1 MSGVQSGIRTPGV
14 YTAVNINTQRTGL
27 IPNEQKVLFVT
38 TDPKELDQPIA
49 IYDTSDADEKI
60 GTDSKVTR
68 MIKAAVKTNR
78 LVDAYAMPI
87 IIDKTVPATPVAD
100 LDATL
105 EVIEPLGFTILAID
119 TAPTVGD
126 DTMAWTDHLNF
137 VSDAIEQ
144 RPAILVIPFTD
155 IDAATTFAA
164 QAPIETSYRVIIA
177 CYHGATGQEAEIS
190 GAMAAALA
198 DSNDPAVPFNGVNL
212 EGVSPVENK
221 YKLTFER
228 QERALK
234 AGVCVIATGADGKPE
249 IIRAVSTFRKNPDTG
264 LVDDIML
271 DINGA
276 LVIDYVR
283 KVMRT
288 AASKERRRK
297 NTAAQ
302 RRNLRSTFLAEAKK
316 LDDAEILQNVQETAD
331 QLIVE
336 QDSTDRYRVNAT
348 IPADWVRGMHV
359 IAATLNVY

>member
-105 EVIEPLGFTILAID
+105 EVIEPLGFTILATD

-212 EGVSPVENK
+212 EG
-221 YKLTFER
+221 
-228 QERALK
+228 
-234 AGVCVIATGADGKPE
+234 
-249 IIRAVSTFRKNPDTG
+249 
-264 LVDDIML
+264 
-271 DINGA
+271 
-276 LVIDYVR
+276 
-283 KVMRT
+283 
-288 AASKERRRK
+288 
-297 NTAAQ
+297 
-302 RRNLRSTFLAEAKK
+302 
-316 LDDAEILQNVQETAD
+316 ILQVA
-331 QLIVE
+331 IK
-336 QDSTDRYRVNAT
+336 
-348 IPADWVRGMHV
+348 
-359 IAATLNVY
+359 LNY